1 VGDAGPGSI
10 AHRAPDDRLT
20 PMKKTSAPR
29 TLVSHPETESHYSL
43 PVFRV
48 VGEARKSL
56 LERALS
62 VFADVRAGEG
72 TSTLLLALNVF
83 LLLAGYSLM
92 KPARDGLILTEGGAE
107 VASYSAAAQAVLL
120 MAAVPLYGWLGTR
133 VVRIKLISIVMT
145 FFAAT
150 LVAFYLGGLA
160 GLREGVAFYIWIGL
174 INVFIVSQFWQF
186 ANDLYTEGQGRRLFP
201 LIGVG
206 QSLGAWIGAATV
218 APLVQNLN
226 YTPYTLMF
234 LGACVLMMA
243 LSTTLIVNAREAR
256 RPHTDA
262 HDASQE
268 TLGPQGGFELIWQ
281 DRYLLWIAVLIVLLN
296 VVNTTGGYVLNRLIV
311 DEAAARFGAD
321 PSAVVPS
328 RQFITAFSGSITAA
342 VNLVGLL
349 LQLFAT
355 SRVIRLMGVRGALFV
370 LPVIA
375 LINYSIIVVAPLLAV
390 VRIGKILENSTDYS
404 IQNTLR
410 QALFLPTTREAK
422 YKAKAAIDTFFTRT
436 GDVISAGFVG
446 LGQVMGL
453 TTAAFAGINVVLTI
467 GWLWVARQI
476 SKEHR
481 RRTV

>member
-1 VGDAGPGSI
+1 M
-10 AHRAPDDRLT
+10 T
-20 PMKKTSAPR
+20 TTSTPR
-29 TLVSHPETESHYSL
+29 TLVSHPEPQSHHSL
-43 PVFRV
+43 PVFKV
-48 VGEARKSL
+48 IGEPPKNL

-62 VFADVRAGEG
+62 VFADVRSGEG
-72 TSTLLLALNVF
+72 VSTLLLAMNIF
-83 LLLAGYSLM
+83 LLLGGYSLM

-120 MAAVPLYGWLGTR
+120 MAVVPFYGWLGTK
-133 VVRIKLISIVMT
+133 VVRIKFIAIVMT
-145 FFAAT
+145 FFVVT
-150 LVAFYLGGLA
+150 LIGFYIGGVA

-186 ANDLYTEGQGRRLFP
+186 ANDLFTEGQGRRLFP

-206 QSLGAWIGAATV
+206 QSLGAWVGAATV
-218 APLVQNLN
+218 APLVQGLN
-226 YTPYTLMF
+226 FTPYTLML
-234 LGACVLMMA
+234 LGACVLLIA
-243 LSTTLIVNAREAR
+243 LGTTLVVNRLESGKRGAEV
-256 RPHTDA
+256 
-262 HDASQE
+262 HDAAKE
-268 TLGPQGGFELIWQ
+268 TLGPQGGFELILR

-311 DEAAARFGAD
+311 GEAVARFGTD
-321 PSAVVPS
+321 PSAVPAS
-328 RQFITAFSGSITAA
+328 RQFVTAFSGSIIAS

-355 SRVIRLMGVRGALFV
+355 SRIIRLMGVRGALFV

-375 LINYSIIVVAPLLAV
+375 LINYSLIAVAPLLAV
-390 VRIGKILENSTDYS
+390 VRVGKILENSTDYS
-404 IQNTLR
+404 VQNTLR

-446 LGQVMGL
+446 LGQVAGL
-453 TTAAFAGINVVLTI
+453 AVSAFAGLNVVLTI
-467 GWLWVARQI
+467 AWLAVASQI
-476 SKEHR
+476 AKEHR

>member
-1 VGDAGPGSI
+1 MKNTSVPGTLASN
-10 AHRAPDDRLT
+10 PDF
-20 PMKKTSAPR
+20 AF
-29 TLVSHPETESHYSL
+29 
-43 PVFRV
+43 PVI
-48 VGEARKSL
+48 GEPPKGA

-62 VFADVRAGEG
+62 VFGEVRAGEG
-72 TSTLLLALNVF
+72 PSTLLLAVNVF

-120 MAAVPLYGWLGTR
+120 MAAVPIYGWLGTR
-133 VVRIKLISIVMT
+133 FIRIKLISIVMT
-145 FFAAT
+145 FFAVT
-150 LVAFYLGGLA
+150 LVGFYAGGMA

-206 QSLGAWIGAATV
+206 QSLGAWVGAAAV
-218 APLVQNLN
+218 APLVQRLN

-234 LGACVLMMA
+234 LGACVLLVA
-243 LSTTLIVNAREAR
+243 LGTTLIVNARESKR
-256 RPHTDA
+256 VRPEV
-262 HDASQE
+262 HDSSQE
-268 TLGPQGGFELIWQ
+268 TLGPQGGFELIFR

-296 VVNTTGGYVLNRLIV
+296 IVNTTGGYVLNRLIV
-311 DEAAARFGAD
+311 GEAATRFGTAA
-321 PSAVVPS
+321 SAVAPS

-355 SRVIRLMGVRGALFV
+355 SRIIRLMGVRGALFV

-375 LINYSIIVVAPLLAV
+375 LINYSVIVVAPLLAV
-390 VRIGKILENSTDYS
+390 VRVGKILENSTDYS

-410 QALFLPTTREAK
+410 QALFLPTSREAK
-422 YKAKAAIDTFFTRT
+422 YKAKAAIDTFFTRA
-436 GDVISAGFVG
+436 GDVVSAGFVG
-446 LGQVMGL
+446 LGQLLGL
-453 TTAAFAGINVVLTI
+453 TASAFAAINVALTI
-467 GWLWVARQI
+467 VWLSVARQI
-476 SKEHR
+476 AKEHR

>member
-1 VGDAGPGSI
+1 
-10 AHRAPDDRLT
+10 
-20 PMKKTSAPR
+20 MKNASAPR
-29 TLVSHPETESHYSL
+29 TLVTHPERQSHHSL
-43 PVFRV
+43 PVFKV
-48 VGEARKSL
+48 AGEPPKGP

-72 TSTLLLALNVF
+72 FSTVLLAVNVF

-120 MAAVPLYGWLGTR
+120 MAVVPIYGWLGTR
-133 VVRIKLISIVMT
+133 FIRIKLISIVMT
-145 FFAAT
+145 FFAVT
-150 LVAFYLGGLA
+150 LVGFYAGGIA

-186 ANDLYTEGQGRRLFP
+186 ANDLFTEGQGRRLFP

-206 QSLGAWIGAATV
+206 QSLGAWVGAAAV
-218 APLVQNLN
+218 APLVQQLN

-234 LGACVLMMA
+234 LGACVLLVA
-243 LSTTLIVNAREAR
+243 LSTTLMVNAREAKR
-256 RPHTDA
+256 AHPEV

-268 TLGPQGGFELIWQ
+268 TLGPQGGFELIFR

-296 VVNTTGGYVLNRLIV
+296 IVNTTGGYVLNRLIV
-311 DEAAARFGAD
+311 GEAVSRFGTDA
-321 PSAVVPS
+321 SAVVPS
-328 RQFITAFSGSITAA
+328 RQFVTAFSGSISAA

-355 SRVIRLMGVRGALFV
+355 SRIIRLMGVRGALFV

-375 LINYSIIVVAPLLAV
+375 LINYSVIVVAPVLAV

-436 GDVISAGFVG
+436 GDVVSAGFVG
-446 LGQVMGL
+446 LGQVLGL
-453 TTAAFAGINVVLTI
+453 GTSAFAAINVALTI
-467 GWLWVARQI
+467 VWLWVARQI
-476 SKEHR
+476 SQEHR

>member
-1 VGDAGPGSI
+1 
-10 AHRAPDDRLT
+10 
-20 PMKKTSAPR
+20 MKPTSAPR
-29 TLVSHPETESHYSL
+29 TLATHPETQSHYSL
-43 PVFRV
+43 PVFKV
-48 VGEARKSL
+48 IGEAPKSL

-72 TSTLLLALNVF
+72 VSTVLLAANIF

-107 VASYSAAAQAVLL
+107 VASYSAAAQALLL
-120 MAAVPLYGWLGTR
+120 MVAVPIYGWLGTR
-133 VVRIKLISIVMT
+133 VVRIKLISIVVT
-145 FFAAT
+145 FFAGT
-150 LVAFYLGGLA
+150 LLAFYAGGIA

-186 ANDLYTEGQGRRLFP
+186 ATDLFTEGQGRRLFP
-201 LIGVG
+201 MIGVG
-206 QSLGAWIGAATV
+206 QSLGAWVGAATV
-218 APLVQNLN
+218 APLVEGLN

-234 LGACVLMMA
+234 LGACVLMVA
-243 LSTTLIVNAREAR
+243 LGTTLAVNAREANR
-256 RPHTDA
+256 AHPEVRDA
-262 HDASQE
+262 GNE
-268 TLGPQGGFELIWQ
+268 TLGPQGGFELILH

-296 VVNTTGGYVLNRLIV
+296 IVNTTGGYVLNRLIV
-311 DEAAARFGAD
+311 DEAAARFGTD
-321 PSAVVPS
+321 PSAVAAS
-328 RQFITAFSGSITAA
+328 RQFVTAFSGSISAM
-342 VNLVGLL
+342 VNLIGLL

-375 LINYSIIVVAPLLAV
+375 LVNYSIIIVAPLLAV

-410 QALFLPTTREAK
+410 QALFLPTSREAK

-436 GDVISAGFVG
+436 GDVVSAGCVYF
-446 LGQVMGL
+446 GQVLGV
-453 TTAAFAGINVVLTI
+453 TTSAFAVINVLLTVL
-467 GWLWVARQI
+467 WLGVARQI
-476 SKEHR
+476 AKEHR

>member
-1 VGDAGPGSI
+1 V
-10 AHRAPDDRLT
+10 
-20 PMKKTSAPR
+20 KTASAPR
-29 TLVSHPETESHYSL
+29 TLRSHPEEQSHHSL

-48 VGEARKSL
+48 PGERPKSA

-72 TSTLLLALNVF
+72 ASTVLLAVTIF
-83 LLLAGYSLM
+83 LFLAGYSLM

-120 MAAVPLYGWLGTR
+120 MVVVPIYGWLGTR
-133 VVRIKLISIVMT
+133 VVRIRLITIVVT

-150 LVAFYLGGLA
+150 LVLFYAGGVA

-174 INVFIVSQFWQF
+174 INVFIVSLFWQF

-206 QSLGAWIGAATV
+206 QSLGAWVGAAAV
-218 APLVQNLN
+218 APLVEGLN
-226 YTPYTLMF
+226 YTPYTLMV
-234 LGACVLMMA
+234 LGASVLMIA
-243 LSTTLIVNAREAR
+243 LGTTWVVNTQETR
-256 RPHTDA
+256 RGGA
-262 HDASQE
+262 GEHDAAKE
-268 TLGPQGGFELIWQ
+268 TLGPQGGFELIAR
-281 DRYLLWIAVLIVLLN
+281 DRYLFWIAVLIVLLN
-296 VVNTTGGYVLNRLIV
+296 IVNTTGGYVLNRLIV
-311 DEAAARFGAD
+311 GEAAARFGSGEA
-321 PSAVVPS
+321 AVVPS
-328 RQFITAFSGSITAA
+328 RQFVTAFSGSITAM

-349 LQLFAT
+349 LQLFVTA
-355 SRVIRLMGVRGALFV
+355 RVIRWIGVRGALFV

-375 LINYSIIVVAPLLAV
+375 LANYSLIAVAPILAV
-390 VRIGKILENSTDYS
+390 VRVGKVLENSTDYS

-436 GDVISAGFVG
+436 GDVVSAGFVG
-446 LGQVMGL
+446 LGQVAGL
-453 TTAAFAGINVVLTI
+453 TVAAFAGINVVLTI
-467 GWLWVARQI
+467 VWLGVARQI
-476 SKEHR
+476 AREHR

>member
-1 VGDAGPGSI
+1 MTKA
-10 AHRAPDDRLT
+10 
-20 PMKKTSAPR
+20 SAPR
-29 TLVSHPETESHYSL
+29 TLVSHPETPSHHSL

-48 VGEARKSL
+48 LGEPPKSM

-62 VFADVRAGEG
+62 VFADVRSGEG
-72 TSTLLLALNVF
+72 ISTLLLALNIF

-92 KPARDGLILTEGGAE
+92 KPARDGLVLTEGGAE

-120 MAAVPLYGWLGTR
+120 MAAVPFYGWLGTR
-133 VVRIKLISIVMT
+133 VVRIKLITIVMV
-145 FFAAT
+145 FFSAT
-150 LVAFYLGGLA
+150 LLAFYAGGVA
-160 GLREGVAFYIWIGL
+160 GLREGVAFYVWIGL

-206 QSLGAWIGAATV
+206 QSLGAWIGAAAV
-218 APLVQNLN
+218 APLVQGLN

-234 LGACVLMMA
+234 LGACVLLVA
-243 LSTTLIVNAREAR
+243 LSVTLIVNRREVAKGHPEVR
-256 RPHTDA
+256 DTSA
-262 HDASQE
+262 E
-268 TLGPQGGFELIWQ
+268 TLGPQGGFELIFR
-281 DRYLLWIAVLIVLLN
+281 DRYLMWIAVLIVLLN

-311 DEAAARFGAD
+311 GEAASRFGAG
-321 PSAVVPS
+321 PEAVVQS
-328 RQFITAFSGSITAA
+328 RQFVTAFSGSITAA
-342 VNLVGLL
+342 VNLLGLL

-355 SRVIRLMGVRGALFV
+355 SRVLRLIGVRGALFI

-375 LINYSIIVVAPLLAV
+375 LINYSVIVVAPLLAV
-390 VRIGKILENSTDYS
+390 VRVGKVLENSTDYS

-436 GDVISAGFVG
+436 GDVVSAGFVA

-453 TTAAFAGINVVLTI
+453 STSVFAGLNVGLTVA
-467 GWLWVARQI
+467 WLWVARRI
-476 SKEHR
+476 STEHR